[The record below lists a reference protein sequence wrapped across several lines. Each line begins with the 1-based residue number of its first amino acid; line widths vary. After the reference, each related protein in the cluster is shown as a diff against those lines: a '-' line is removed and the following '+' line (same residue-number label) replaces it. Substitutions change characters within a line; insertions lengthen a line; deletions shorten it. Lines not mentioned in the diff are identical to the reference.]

1 MITKLAWRNI
11 WFKPLNTI
19 LSIILLTSS
28 VAIITVLILLEKQ
41 FEEKFTNN
49 LDGIDLVMGAQ
60 GSPLQLILSSIYQ
73 VDAPT
78 GNISLD
84 SAKVWMQNPMVGKA
98 IPLAFGDNY
107 KGFKILGT
115 TQDYL
120 SHFKVEFSQGK
131 TFDKNFEVVVGSEIA
146 QKLHLHIGDTFF
158 GSHGDSEEGHV
169 HEEYAYKIV
178 GIAKPTGKV
187 VDNLILCTIPSVWQM
202 HSPHNEDEHHH
213 EEEAH
218 EHAENPAHGEEGH
231 IHEEGDEHSHEHE
244 DSEVH
249 KHAENPAHGEE
260 GHIHE
265 EGDEHIH
272 EHEDSEVHKHA
283 ENPAHGEEG
292 HIHEEG
298 DEHEHEHH
306 EVADLTMDEPGMEIT
321 SVLLQMRNPMAKL
334 TWQRIISQN
343 TKMQA
348 ASPAIEIN
356 RLFTLFG
363 VGIDALRY
371 LAYGIM
377 LISGIS
383 IFIALFNT
391 LKERKTEFA
400 LLRVN
405 GAKRIQL
412 LALVL
417 IESLLL
423 CFVGFIFGTILGR
436 IALVLI
442 SKSSEADFKLSFN
455 PYEFI
460 WNKEGWLLIVTL
472 AVGIIAA
479 LIPAIKAY
487 QLNISKTLA
496 NA

>member
-84 SAKVWMQNPMVGKA
+84 SAKVWMQNPMVEKA

-115 TQDYL
+115 NQDYL
-120 SHFKVEFSQGK
+120 SHFKVEFKEGK
-131 TFDKNFEVVVGSEIA
+131 TFDKNFEVVIGSEIA
-146 QKLHLHIGDTFF
+146 QKLSLHVGDEFF
-158 GSHGDSEEGHV
+158 GSHGDSEEGEV
-169 HEEYAYKIV
+169 HDHYAYKVV

-202 HSPHNEDEHHH
+202 HHQGH
-213 EEEAH
+213 
-218 EHAENPAHGEEGH
+218 ENPAHGEEGH
-231 IHEEGDEHSHEHE
+231 
-244 DSEVH
+244 V
-249 KHAENPAHGEE
+249 
-260 GHIHE
+260 
-265 EGDEHIH
+265 
-272 EHEDSEVHKHA
+272 
-283 ENPAHGEEG
+283 
-292 HIHEEG
+292 HEEG
-298 DEHEHEHH
+298 DEHEHH
-306 EVADLTMDEPGMEIT
+306 EATDLTIDEPGMEIT

-334 TWQRIISQN
+334 TWQRIIPQN

-363 VGIDALRY
+363 VGIEALRY

-391 LKERKTEFA
+391 LKERKSEFA

-405 GAKRIQL
+405 GAGRLQL
-412 LALVL
+412 LKLVL

-460 WNKEGWLLIVTL
+460 WNKEGWLLALTL
-472 AVGIIAA
+472 IVGIVAA
-479 LIPAIKAY
+479 LIPAVKAY
-487 QLNISKTLA
+487 SLNISKTLA

>member
-120 SHFKVEFSQGK
+120 SHFNAKLSEGK
-131 TFDKNFEVVVGSEIA
+131 TFDKNFEVVIGSEIA
-146 QKLHLHIGDTFF
+146 QKLTLNVEDEFF
-158 GSHGDSEEGHV
+158 GSHGDSAEGEV
-169 HEEYAYKIV
+169 HDHYAYKVV
-178 GIAKPTGKV
+178 GIAEPTGKV
-187 VDNLILCTIPSVWQM
+187 VDNLILCNIPSVWQM
-202 HSPHNEDEHHH
+202 HHQGH
-213 EEEAH
+213 
-218 EHAENPAHGEEGH
+218 ENPEHGEEGH
-231 IHEEGDEHSHEHE
+231 
-244 DSEVH
+244 V
-249 KHAENPAHGEE
+249 
-260 GHIHE
+260 
-265 EGDEHIH
+265 
-272 EHEDSEVHKHA
+272 
-283 ENPAHGEEG
+283 
-292 HIHEEG
+292 HEEG
-298 DEHEHEHH
+298 DEHEHH
-306 EVADLTMDEPGMEIT
+306 EATDLTIDEPGMEIT

-334 TWQRIISQN
+334 TWQRIIPQN

-391 LKERKTEFA
+391 LKERKSEFA

-405 GAKRIQL
+405 GAGRFQL
-412 LALVL
+412 LKLVL

-460 WNKEGWLLIVTL
+460 WNKEGWLLALTL
-472 AVGIIAA
+472 IVGIVAA
-479 LIPAIKAY
+479 LIPAVKAY
-487 QLNISKTLA
+487 SLNISKTLA

>member
-84 SAKVWMQNPMVGKA
+84 SAKVWMQNPMVAKA

-120 SHFKVEFSQGK
+120 NHFKVEFADGK
-131 TFDKNFEVVVGSEIA
+131 TFDSNFEVVIGSEIA
-146 QKLHLHIGDTFF
+146 QKLTLNVGDEFF
-158 GSHGDSEEGHV
+158 GSHGDAAEGEV
-169 HEEYAYKIV
+169 HDQYAYKVV

-187 VDNLILCTIPSVWQM
+187 VDNLILCNIPSVWQM
-202 HSPHNEDEHHH
+202 HHQGH
-213 EEEAH
+213 
-218 EHAENPAHGEEGH
+218 ENPEHGEEGH
-231 IHEEGDEHSHEHE
+231 
-244 DSEVH
+244 V
-249 KHAENPAHGEE
+249 
-260 GHIHE
+260 
-265 EGDEHIH
+265 
-272 EHEDSEVHKHA
+272 
-283 ENPAHGEEG
+283 
-292 HIHEEG
+292 HEEG
-298 DEHEHEHH
+298 DEHEHH
-306 EVADLTMDEPGMEIT
+306 EATDLTIDEPGMEIT

-334 TWQRIISQN
+334 TWQRIIPQN

-363 VGIDALRY
+363 VGIEALRY

-405 GAKRIQL
+405 GAKRRQL
-412 LALVL
+412 LVLVL

-423 CFVGFIFGTILGR
+423 CFVGYIFGTILGR
-436 IALVLI
+436 IALVMI

-460 WNKEGWLLIVTL
+460 WNKEGWLLALTL
-472 AVGIIAA
+472 IVGIVAA

-487 QLNISKTLA
+487 SLNISKTLA